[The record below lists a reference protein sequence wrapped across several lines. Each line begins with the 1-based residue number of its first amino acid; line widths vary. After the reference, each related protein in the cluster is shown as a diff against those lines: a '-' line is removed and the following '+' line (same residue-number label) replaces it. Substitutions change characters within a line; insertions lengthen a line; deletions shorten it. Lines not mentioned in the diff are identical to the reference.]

1 MGGELLRSSAGGDI
15 GDIRCQWE
23 VRVEAP
29 MMLRDSEI

>member
-23 VRVEAP
+23 VRVRG
-29 MMLRDSEI
+29 LG